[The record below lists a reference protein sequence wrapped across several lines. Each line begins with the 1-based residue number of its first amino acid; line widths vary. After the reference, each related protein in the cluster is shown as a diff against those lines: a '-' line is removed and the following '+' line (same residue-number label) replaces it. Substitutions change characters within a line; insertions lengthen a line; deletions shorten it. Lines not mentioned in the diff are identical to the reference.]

1 MSENLTLVKYALI
14 IMVFGMGFVFTFL
27 GIQVIMTNWMAKF
40 AAKYPHLLPEPEKPA
55 KKAPAKKNPAAAP
68 AQDGEL
74 VAVISAAIQQHAARQ

>member
-14 IMVFGMGFVFTFL
+14 IMVFGMGFVFIFL

-55 KKAPAKKNPAAAP
+55 KKAPAKKAPAAP
-68 AQDGEL
+68 HPHDSEL
-74 VAVISAAIQQHAARQ
+74 VAVITAAIHQHAAK